1 MFRRPETPLWS
12 PSLSKDAKIQLVWGS
27 SLTQIWISILSY
39 CPHNDWKINYKG
51 HQRYSLHNMHCL
63 KKDFMVEP
71 HRHEHIEA
79 ICLPL
84 WAHAANRALKC
95 SFQKKDKNIKG
106 KCSSISSRSTI
117 MRQPKVLKKHEEPK
131 IKDRRKLGDMQPPVK
146 LFNFFSQVILWHK
159 VYLTS
164 CCFSKMFPS
173 NPSSMQQSLHLAK
186 LLWFQRSPNIQTI
199 F

>member
-1 MFRRPETPLWS
+1 MFKRPETPLWS

-84 WAHAANRALKC
+84 WAHAHSNAPSRRRIKTLKENALQYPQDPQSWDNQRYWKNIRGTKNKR
-95 SFQKKDKNIKG
+95 QKK
-106 KCSSISSRSTI
+106 TW
-117 MRQPKVLKKHEEPK
+117 
-131 IKDRRKLGDMQPPVK
+131 
-146 LFNFFSQVILWHK
+146 WHA
-159 VYLTS
+159 TS
-164 CCFSKMFPS
+164 C
-173 NPSSMQQSLHLAK
+173 
-186 LLWFQRSPNIQTI
+186 
-199 F
+199 